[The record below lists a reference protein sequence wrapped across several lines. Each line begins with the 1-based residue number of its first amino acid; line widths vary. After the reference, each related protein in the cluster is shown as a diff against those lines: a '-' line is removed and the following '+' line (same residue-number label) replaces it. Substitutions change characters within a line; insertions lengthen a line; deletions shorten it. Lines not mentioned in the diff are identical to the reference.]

1 MDQRRDV
8 AFTHVTQPRGQ
19 DAVAAIDVR
28 VDDLAFYQGEAIAR
42 PVNAML
48 GATTPV
54 MRRLER
60 AAGTAFAEKVRVS
73 QPMPV
78 GAAVVT
84 NAGELQVELLIHGV
98 VSSDDEPV
106 TRATVRLA
114 LMSALQRAV
123 AFQIRELALAPF
135 GLGAG
140 NLDIEDSAD
149 VMVDV
154 LTEHM
159 RRSPYPGSVV
169 IVVESALEEQV
180 LRSRLRGGSA

>member
-1 MDQRRDV
+1 M
-8 AFTHVTQPRGQ
+8 TEPNG
-19 DAVAAIDVR
+19 AVAAIDVR
-28 VDDLAFYQGEAIAR
+28 VDDLAFYEGEAIAR

-60 AAGTAFAEKVRVS
+60 AAGAAFAETARPNE
-73 QPMPV
+73 PMPV
-78 GAAVVT
+78 GSAVVT
-84 NAGELQVELLIHGV
+84 NAGDLQVELLIHGV
-98 VSSDDEPV
+98 VSSNDEPV
-106 TRATVRLA
+106 SRDTVRLA

-123 AFQIRELALAPF
+123 AFQIRELAIAPF

-154 LTEHM
+154 LVTHMKRAQYPSTVLIFAETE
-159 RRSPYPGSVV
+159 
-169 IVVESALEEQV
+169 LEEQV
-180 LRSRLRGGSA
+180 LRSRLRGAA

>member
-1 MDQRRDV
+1 M
-8 AFTHVTQPRGQ
+8 TQPRGGE
-19 DAVAAIDVR
+19 AVGVIDVR
-28 VDDLAFYQGEAIAR
+28 VDDLAFYEGEAIAR

-60 AAGTAFAEKVRVS
+60 AAGPALAEKARLS
-73 QPMPV
+73 QPLPV

-84 NAGELQVELLIHGV
+84 NAGELPVELLIHGV
-98 VSSDDEPV
+98 VSSDDEAV

-123 AFQIRELALAPF
+123 AFQIREIALAPF

-154 LTEHM
+154 LNEHM
-159 RRSPYPGSVV
+159 RRSQYPSSVL
-169 IVVESALEEQV
+169 IVVETPHEEQV
-180 LRSRLRGGSA
+180 VRLRLRGAA